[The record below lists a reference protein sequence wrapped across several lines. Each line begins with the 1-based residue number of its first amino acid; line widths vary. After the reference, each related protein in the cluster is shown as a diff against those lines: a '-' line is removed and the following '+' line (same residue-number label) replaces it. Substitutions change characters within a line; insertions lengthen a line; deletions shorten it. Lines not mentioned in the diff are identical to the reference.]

1 MVTETITVRETLS
14 SEIYSVNQTEH
25 KLMYQATQLLLDYI
39 HHTQKRDLSHIED
52 VVQYAAIDYMKMDFY
67 AKRNLELTESIRLK
81 SKKGNA
87 TLANGRNENTNGS
100 TPLKTMDR

>member
-1 MVTETITVRETLS
+1 M
-14 SEIYSVNQTEH
+14 NQTEH

-81 SKKGNA
+81 SKRNA

-100 TPLKTMDR
+100 TPIKTMDR